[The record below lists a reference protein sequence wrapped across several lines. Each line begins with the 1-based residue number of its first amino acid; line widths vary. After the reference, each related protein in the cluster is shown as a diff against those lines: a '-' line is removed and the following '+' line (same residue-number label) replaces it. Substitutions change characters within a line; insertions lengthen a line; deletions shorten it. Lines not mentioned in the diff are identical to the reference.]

1 MRAMTVDVESYKL
14 AEHFLSDTMTS
25 GTSRYKE
32 KVMDLARAIQS
43 AVEYWQAEE
52 AEDERAREEA
62 YRTDEGD
69 LGHLT
74 IQGAFRR

>member
-1 MRAMTVDVESYKL
+1 MSAITVDVESYKL
-14 AEHFLSDTMTS
+14 AEHFLSDTMTA

-43 AVEYWQAEE
+43 AVEDWQAEE
-52 AEDERAREEA
+52 AEDERLREEA

-74 IQGAFRR
+74 IRGV

>member
-14 AEHFLSDTMTS
+14 AEHFLSDTMTA
-25 GTSRYKE
+25 GTSRHKA

-43 AVEYWQAEE
+43 AVEDWQAEE
-52 AEDERAREEA
+52 AEDERLREEA

-74 IQGAFRR
+74 IKGGGR